1 MDYIEISDQ
10 NLTDFIEILEKIF
23 SFSDQDFHSL
33 FGMKTESLKTLSLGS
48 DDYAPIYNRLASLVL
63 PFTNDISADERLE
76 GLIDRLHT
84 GLKVPYNIIAKF
96 ADVKESELQKFIN
109 GQFGVLLD
117 SKKFEVYSRLNTLYN
132 ILTDPNNFNLKV

>member
-117 SKKFEVYSRLNTLYN
+117 SKK
-132 ILTDPNNFNLKV
+132 I